1 VSHIDTPTPAEDTV
15 LAAITEWHG
24 KDQLCAAWYAIG
36 AARAA
41 LREGCAGEAAQIL
54 DHLVELQAASV
65 ARGGEVR

>member
-15 LAAITEWHG
+15 LAAITDWYG

-41 LREGCAGEAAQIL
+41 LRDGCPGEAEQIL
-54 DHLVELQAASV
+54 DHLTALQDTPG
-65 ARGGEVR
+65 GGEVR